1 MRVQETL
8 DRLGL
13 YWKRDPDFVPVKD
26 AATVRLNVSI
36 GGGSVELLAT
46 WPKWYDTRKEQGGG
60 LRPSSCPHSL
70 RLGRSEGIKRLSRH
84 KRCPPTGY
92 PLYSTVRLTP
102 SPLVGGPW
110 RRFLDVAL
118 PAPFLTFSKRAVGPF
133 LAGAG
138 RRAESSAFR
147 STAGRQRAEGE
158 ASARCF
164 TKNEQPTGQR
174 YVTKTARISY
184 LYCVSYL
191 Y

>member
-1 MRVQETL
+1 MRSNGCRL
-8 DRLGL
+8 DRVCKMPL
-13 YWKRDPDFVPVKD
+13 
-26 AATVRLNVSI
+26 AALP
-36 GGGSVELLAT
+36 GAT
-46 WPKWYDTRKEQGGG
+46 RRREARGQGGG

-92 PLYSTVRLTP
+92 PLYSTVRLTH

-191 Y
+191 YWYDLR